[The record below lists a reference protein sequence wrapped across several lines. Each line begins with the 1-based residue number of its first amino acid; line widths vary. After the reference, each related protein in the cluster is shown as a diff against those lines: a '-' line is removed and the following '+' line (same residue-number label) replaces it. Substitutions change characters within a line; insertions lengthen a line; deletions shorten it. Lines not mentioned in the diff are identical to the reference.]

1 MALRDMPSMAS
12 VKTRDDIL
20 VHNVRELQ
28 EQLANANI
36 RIKELTIQVNALH
49 EMLDAY
55 AVNK

>member
-1 MALRDMPSMAS
+1 MALRDMPSMANA
-12 VKTRDDIL
+12 KTRDDIL